1 MMKNILFI
9 ILFICI
15 FSCKAQQIYS
25 LRSTE
30 IDLAQN
36 SYEKDTNNELPE
48 YEGTWT
54 GVWSNKTI
62 LITFKKLTYKY
73 DNNTKRYRDYLIGK
87 FIVKDINGN
96 VLFNNTNLSDDQAK
110 IEGIKIFPNGK
121 YLLTYVD
128 ADLCLKSGRIS
139 IEFTNPTKTEM
150 KFKFMETS
158 QLIDSEC
165 FYHGKPV
172 DQRPEPLPKEI
183 ILTKQ

>member
-1 MMKNILFI
+1 MKNIFFI
-9 ILFICI
+9 TILFVGI
-15 FSCKAQQIYS
+15 FCKAQTYP
-25 LRSTE
+25 LTE
-30 IDLAQN
+30 TQVPAGAYISDTQN
-36 SYEKDTNNELPE
+36 NLPSF
-48 YEGTWT
+48 EGDWA
-54 GVWSNKTI
+54 GIWAGKTF
-62 LITFKKLTYKY
+62 LITFKKITNIH
-73 DNNTKRYRDYLIGK
+73 DNHCNCNRDYLIGK
-87 FIVKDINGN
+87 FQVKDISGN
-96 VLFNNTNLSDDQAK
+96 ILFNNMNLPDNAAK

-165 FYHGKPV
+165 FYHGKPA